1 MSKRSLPFNPVKSL
15 WLLNSPRYCN
25 REFDDEKILIQH
37 QKAKHFKCHICH
49 KKLYTGPGLSIHC
62 MQVHKETIDK
72 VPNSLPNRSNIEIEI
87 YGMEGIPPDDIK
99 EHERQRQG
107 GRAGSPSS
115 GEDEPV
121 PKKPKSEGLLG
132 NGPGPM
138 PGPGPGGMMQGMM
151 PGGPQGPMNPNMPP
165 HMGQFGPHMGHHH
178 PMMGPMGPMGPP
190 FMGPG
195 MPMMGPMGPHQPGMN
210 MGHPSGHLHHQ
221 QQQQQQQQNKPL
233 FPSAATTTTTTTSAP
248 VGADFKPITTS
259 SASGAPIGPVKPTF
273 PAYSNSSSSGSQTT
287 TPAPTVDEP
296 PKKVALINTTG
307 PSSKIIHPQEDIS
320 LEEVRAKVPKYQP
333 PRPVPVK
340 TVDSSTSTPHPQQL
354 QPAPPSSVA
363 VMEVRGPNITTST
376 ANMTNRDLA
385 NQYSWFTQVREMQNQ
400 ERRGGP
406 MGPGQGGPMQQM
418 GPRFPQR
425 PMSVGPVP
433 VSMVGPPPVSSMT
446 IVTSMPGHHMM
457 RPAMH
462 PAMMGGNMNMI
473 RPPPMGLPPG
483 ELDLLPGLIGP
494 MPGTMHPYGP
504 PMSFPGPPMLT
515 PMMHPRFR

>member
-1 MSKRSLPFNPVKSL
+1 MSHSPEGLVS
-15 WLLNSPRYCN
+15 LLNDPRYCN

-151 PGGPQGPMNPNMPP
+151 QGGPQGPMNPNMPP

-210 MGHPSGHLHHQ
+210 MGHPGGHPHHHQQQ

-233 FPSAATTTTTTTSAP
+233 FPSAATVSTLCNTRREL
-248 VGADFKPITTS
+248 
-259 SASGAPIGPVKPTF
+259 
-273 PAYSNSSSSGSQTT
+273 AYNLNG
-287 TPAPTVDEP
+287 
-296 PKKVALINTTG
+296 
-307 PSSKIIHPQEDIS
+307 
-320 LEEVRAKVPKYQP
+320 
-333 PRPVPVK
+333 
-340 TVDSSTSTPHPQQL
+340 
-354 QPAPPSSVA
+354 
-363 VMEVRGPNITTST
+363 
-376 ANMTNRDLA
+376 
-385 NQYSWFTQVREMQNQ
+385 
-400 ERRGGP
+400 
-406 MGPGQGGPMQQM
+406 
-418 GPRFPQR
+418 
-425 PMSVGPVP
+425 
-433 VSMVGPPPVSSMT
+433 
-446 IVTSMPGHHMM
+446 
-457 RPAMH
+457 
-462 PAMMGGNMNMI
+462 
-473 RPPPMGLPPG
+473 
-483 ELDLLPGLIGP
+483 
-494 MPGTMHPYGP
+494 
-504 PMSFPGPPMLT
+504 
-515 PMMHPRFR
+515 